1 MLLLQE
7 ISAKVLGTLLLYG
20 MERRRRRRKGR
31 LFRRDSMEG
40 LCKSNRF
47 PGDSERSALEAV

>member
-1 MLLLQE
+1 MCVLLLQE

-20 MERRRRRRKGR
+20 MERRRRKGR